1 MRTHFTLLRGALA
14 LLLVVSGCLF
24 AVGSTIERN
33 HRHHES
39 APAKS
44 TETTTTTSSET
55 GGETGSEG
63 SAAKPAEQTH
73 AEAATRILGVNTE
86 STALSIVAV
95 IASLLL
101 AAAVSLRPARVVLAA
116 VGAFGLMF
124 AAGDGRELVHQIDDS
139 NSGLAAVAALLLLLH
154 LLVAALAAAGLR
166 QRRVQPSAR
175 PAEPII

>member
-44 TETTTTTSSET
+44 TETTTTSSET

-86 STALSIVAV
+86 STALSVVAV

-116 VGAFGLMF
+116 VGAFGLVF